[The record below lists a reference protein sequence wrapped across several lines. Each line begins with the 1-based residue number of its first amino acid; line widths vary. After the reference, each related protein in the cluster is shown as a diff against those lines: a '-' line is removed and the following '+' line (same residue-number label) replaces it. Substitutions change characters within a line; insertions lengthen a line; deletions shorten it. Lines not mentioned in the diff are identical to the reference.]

1 MIEVSAATLTDAEEN
16 DSIPHYHSGHLY
28 RQPFAVMSVQTKLQ
42 FKKGG
47 GQSGGDRRNRLQEI
61 AKSTLNAIEKGTIVI
76 AGVSHDLA
84 AKANFSNHNT
94 RYYAPDS
101 LLSSWSTSAPPRT
114 VSSSEVSI
122 LEISTLDG
130 ARLLFNTLS
139 SRSVSFGRIAI
150 LNFASATRP
159 GGGFLDGA
167 QAQEESIA
175 RSSTLYPSLMT
186 DSAQRFYRLHNHDRK
201 GGFYHHAMIYTPSV
215 VILKDDTGSWTS
227 PFEVDVLTSAAVN
240 AGDVRK
246 KNGDQFPPAEIER
259 RIESTMKERMA
270 RILFLF
276 EEQGAKNIVLGSF
289 GTGVFRNNI
298 EVVARLWAELLTIK
312 GARYRYSF
320 DRVVFAI
327 IGKDTFTTFKH
338 SFEKHGTGTDTTGV
352 IND

>member
-1 MIEVSAATLTDAEEN
+1 MNI
-16 DSIPHYHSGHLY
+16 
-28 RQPFAVMSVQTKLQ
+28 QTKLP
-42 FKKGG
+42 FRKAG
-47 GQSGGDRRNRLQEI
+47 GQSASGGDRRNRLQEI
-61 AKSTLNAIEKGTIVI
+61 AKSTLDAIEDGTVTI
-76 AGVSHDLA
+76 ADVSHDLA
-84 AKANFSNHNT
+84 AKVNFSNHNT

-101 LLSSWSTSAPPRT
+101 SLSTWSTKAPSRNLAT
-114 VSSSEVSI
+114 ATKSEVSV

-130 ARLLFNTLS
+130 ARLLVNNLS
-139 SRSVSFGRIAI
+139 SRSMSFGRIAI

-159 GGGFLDGA
+159 GGGFLGGA

-215 VILKDDTGSWTS
+215 VVLKDDAGAWTS

-240 AGDVRK
+240 AGDVRNK
-246 KNGDQFPPAEIER
+246 IGSQLAPAEIEKR
-259 RIESTMKERMA
+259 VESTMQERMA

-298 EVVARLWAELLTIK
+298 EVVARIWAELLIVK
-312 GARYRYSF
+312 GARYQHSF
-320 DRVVFAI
+320 HRVVFAI
-327 IGKDTFTTFKH
+327 LGKDTFTAFKQ
-338 SFEKHGTGTDTTGV
+338 SFEKHTGTDTIV
-352 IND
+352 IHN